1 MESLDGK
8 PPSYTVQKEQ
18 LGYHKKFWTVRNRGK
33 FITAFA
39 SKGDAQ
45 GWVYSHEHPKRR

>member
-8 PPSYTVQKEQ
+8 PRSYTVQKEQ
-18 LGYHKKFWTVRNRGK
+18 LGYHRKFWTVRNRGK
-33 FITAFA
+33 FVTAFA

-45 GWVYSHEHPKRR
+45 GWVYIHEHPKRR

>member
-18 LGYHKKFWTVRNRGK
+18 LGYHRKFWTVRNRGK
-33 FITAFA
+33 FVTAFA

-45 GWVYSHEHPKRR
+45 GWVYIHEHPKRR